1 MKKIL
6 MTCLVIGLMVP
17 TVSAFS
23 PGSFYDTFTS
33 APITM
38 PKPEKRAASID
49 INEVISEVTEKTQS
63 IDSSVQKTFLDIA
76 AKLST
81 TNDSTGLKNK
91 IDMIL
96 SDTTKSQTEQNT
108 IVNQVLSD
116 YTAGLIQNKD
126 SVSAIASTLSAADKK
141 SVMDDITELG
151 KLAQEYSK
159 LQKKELNI
167 KDLLSA
173 LRNKNERENLA
184 SQLSAL
190 GSLLSNRGSST
201 LSMASQLA
209 QLAKIAG
216 IN

>member
-17 TVSAFS
+17 TVIAFS

-81 TNDSTGLKNK
+81 NNDATGLKNK